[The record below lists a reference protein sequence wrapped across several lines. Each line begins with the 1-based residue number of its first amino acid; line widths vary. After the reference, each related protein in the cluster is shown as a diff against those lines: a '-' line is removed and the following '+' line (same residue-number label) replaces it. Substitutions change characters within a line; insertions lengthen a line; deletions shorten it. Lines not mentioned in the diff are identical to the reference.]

1 MLQPVASSVARRNY
15 IIGRPTGP
23 RTSRT
28 DIFILMRENPVKK
41 ALQEGKFQ
49 LGCGFGNFRSAEIP
63 RLLAAAGYQWAFID
77 TEHGNFDLET
87 VSDICRVSHLVNF
100 CPIVRV
106 ADFQYSL
113 VARALDNG
121 AGGIIF
127 PRTEDPKQLETAISW
142 TVYPPTGVRG
152 YGLAPNTFNYESLN
166 FTQLIDYYNAN
177 LMRVV
182 QIESVRAV
190 AALDEI
196 LSVKGFDTVMIG
208 PADLSISLGVPGD
221 LDHPHMVSTIEK
233 IRDACLRHGIV
244 PGIHCRGAAMARFWK
259 ERGMLFVGSSNDL
272 AMLLEKASENA
283 RFIQKD

>member
-1 MLQPVASSVARRNY
+1 
-15 IIGRPTGP
+15 
-23 RTSRT
+23 
-28 DIFILMRENPVKK
+28 MRENSVKR
-41 ALQEGKFQ
+41 ALKEGKFQ
-49 LGCGFGNFRSAEIP
+49 VGCGFGNFRSAEIP
-63 RLLAAAGYQWAFID
+63 RVLAAAGYNWAFVD

-87 VSDICRVSHLVNF
+87 VSDICRVAHLSNI

-127 PRTEDPKQLETAISW
+127 PRTEDPRQLETAISW
-142 TVYPPTGVRG
+142 TIYPPKGVRG
-152 YGLAPNTFNYESLN
+152 FGLAPCNLEYQTLT
-166 FTQLIDYYNAN
+166 FTQMMDHYNAN

-190 AALDEI
+190 EALDEI
-196 LSVKGFDTVMIG
+196 LSVPGFDTVMIG
-208 PADLSISLGVPGD
+208 PADLSISLGVPGNME
-221 LDHPHMVSTIEK
+221 HPSMVATIEK

-244 PGIHCRGAAMARFWK
+244 PGIHTRGPAMARFWK

-272 AMLLEKASENA
+272 AMLLDKASENVRA
-283 RFIQKD
+283 ILA

>member
-1 MLQPVASSVARRNY
+1 
-15 IIGRPTGP
+15 
-23 RTSRT
+23 
-28 DIFILMRENPVKK
+28 MRENSVKR
-41 ALQEGKFQ
+41 ALKEGKFQ

-63 RLLAAAGYQWAFID
+63 RLLAAAGFQWAFID

-87 VSDICRVSHLVNF
+87 VCDICRVSHLINF

-121 AGGIIF
+121 AGGIVF

-142 TVYPPTGVRG
+142 TWYPPTGARG
-152 YGLAPNTFNYESLN
+152 FGLAPCNLDYESLT
-166 FTQLIDYYNAN
+166 FTQMTDHYNAN

-182 QIESVRAV
+182 QIESVRAI

-196 LSVKGFDTVMIG
+196 LSVKGFDTIMIG

-221 LDHPHMVSTIEK
+221 MDHPKMVGAVET

-244 PGIHCRGAAMARFWK
+244 PGIHTRSSAMARFWK
-259 ERGMLFVGSSNDL
+259 DRGMLFVGCSNDL
-272 AMLLEKASENA
+272 AMLLERASENA
-283 RFIQKD
+283 RAIFKD